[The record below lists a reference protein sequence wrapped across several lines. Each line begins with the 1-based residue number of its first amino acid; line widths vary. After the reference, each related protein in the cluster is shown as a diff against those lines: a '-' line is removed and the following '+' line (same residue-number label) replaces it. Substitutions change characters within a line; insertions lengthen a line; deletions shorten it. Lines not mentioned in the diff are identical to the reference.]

1 MIRRLLGI
9 LGRRAILTFGLVTFL
24 VGALLATVNI
34 TSRYALK
41 LYVEDQLRRIPWD
54 LAIYQQGA
62 VGNDRSLSRHIAKT
76 RGVTRVESMAFL
88 RARFPE
94 GGEVEAQVDRKPFT
108 TPWLCL
114 LAASD
119 PSILPP
125 ELSLALE
132 HDDGSARLSAE
143 RSARLK
149 GSPYDSDQKPPA
161 RRGAVL
167 SLIGPEYAMGKAF
180 LALQGARDFTLQVHV
195 QDQPRF
201 LFNTPVNKVVRLDRD
216 ELNRWLMDQTGSVS
230 YVPYI
235 GAILLMP
242 YEWDVLTKFDQVATG
257 FVPSDIVGVADL
269 DAGHIQMAEYAPEV
283 VYLARIDRASLV
295 SGWDIPGSLANVQA
309 LNRRLHSSAE
319 ENAPIPKGALQ
330 EPVPGH
336 SHEAGEPPEDDSK
349 FSGSVSFVVDS
360 TTEVLLERMQGIA
373 RLIGLVSLLVAL
385 PLLWMAW
392 VLAGNL
398 AGLLMLNE
406 RRTLGLMRL
415 RGIAGDLMARALL
428 VSIVGGGLAGG
439 LLGLAAGSVL
449 PLLAYERGH
458 LPPGV
463 LTEPRQLG
471 MFAAFLLISV
481 VLALIVSRRLVKY
494 AMTISPLEASRRV
507 AGSEAVEASMT
518 FGPVQQ
524 LALLVGGYV
533 LFGWIFDFAVSDTFA
548 WFRLVDRLFDFLGL
562 PLFLYGIAT
571 LMASKRE
578 RIQRVMA
585 PVIEPIGGVLGK
597 FALRHIS
604 VKPHRMVA
612 FLLIVA
618 LMSSV
623 SLYPAI
629 TSRSFEDKA
638 IRGAQ
643 VQLGT
648 DWQVLYNGPDLV
660 DVDRLSGTASS
671 QLAALKPE
679 ILKLVASL
687 RGISGVKDATYMI
700 EAVLP
705 SFYLPGYGLRGV
717 PMYLFGN
724 TDEYRDRVYSE
735 PSVGLSAEF
744 RTVVAAVKDRIAVSP
759 PIADFWRLEP
769 GSQMLLGLDPE
780 RHAVASKAAGILAFL
795 PGLPPKSV
803 SDRQGYVQARV
814 DYLNY
819 LFSSNAY
826 LATSADNA
834 QIGSL
839 PILIPRIIVLLR
851 TNGIVDPASFQ
862 RAIAKA
868 APFPPLEIH
877 SLAQEVGKV
886 GSDMYISLALANMR
900 IYLIGGLVLALI
912 AILAVAMANYSEDR
926 RTLALLRIRGA
937 SPASMWRFVVAT
949 LLSPALVGLGLG
961 AGSAVLAGFGLANYV
976 WRLREIRTVVQLLP
990 TRLVVA
996 PLTAWIALLLV
1007 VMLVGIASGF
1017 SWWVYRDTAHAGIRD

>member
-1 MIRRLLGI
+1 MIGRLLRI
-9 LGRRAILTFGLVTFL
+9 LGRRAFLTFGLVTFL
-24 VGALLATVNI
+24 VGALLATVNV

-41 LYVEDQLRRIPWD
+41 LYVDDQLRRIPWD
-54 LAIYQQGA
+54 LAVYQQGA
-62 VGNDRSLSRHIAKT
+62 VGTDRSLRAHIAGT

-119 PSILPP
+119 PSLLPP
-125 ELSLALE
+125 ELSFALQ
-132 HDDGSARLSAE
+132 HSSNTGDA
-143 RSARLK
+143 K
-149 GSPYDSDQKPPA
+149 
-161 RRGAVL
+161 RGAVL
-167 SLIGPEYAMGKAF
+167 SLVGPEYAMGNAF

-201 LFNTPVNKVVRLDRD
+201 LFNTPINKVVRLDRD
-216 ELNRWLMDQTGSVS
+216 ELNRWLIDQTGSVS

-242 YEWDVLTKFDQVATG
+242 YEWDILSKFDQVATG
-257 FVPSDIVGVADL
+257 FVPADIVGVADQ

-283 VYLARIDRASLV
+283 LYLARIDRASLV
-295 SGWDIPGSLANVQA
+295 SGWDLPGSLANVKT
-309 LNRRLHSSAE
+309 LNRRLHTDAQ
-319 ENAPIPKGALQ
+319 ENAPIPKSALQ

-336 SHEAGEPPEDDSK
+336 AHEAGEPAEESK
-349 FSGSVSFVVDS
+349 FSGSVSFIVDS

-373 RLIGLVSLLVAL
+373 RLIGVVSLLVAL

-392 VLAGNL
+392 VLAANL

-415 RGIAGDLMARALL
+415 RGISGDLMGRAFL
-428 VSIVGGGLAGG
+428 VSIIGGGVLGG
-439 LLGLAAGSVL
+439 LLGLAAGSAG
-449 PLLAYERGH
+449 PLLVYERGH

-463 LTEPRQLG
+463 LTEPRQLV
-471 MFAAFLLISV
+471 MFAGFLLISV
-481 VLALIVSRRLVKY
+481 LLALVVSRRLVRY

-507 AGSEAVEASMT
+507 SGSEALQASMT

-533 LFGWIFDFAVSDTFA
+533 LFDWIFDFAISDTFT
-548 WFRLVDRLFDFLGL
+548 WFRLADRLLDFLGL
-562 PLFLYGIAT
+562 PLFLYGVAT
-571 LMASKRE
+571 LMASRRE
-578 RIQRVMA
+578 RIQHIMA
-585 PVIEPIGGVLGK
+585 PVLRPIGGVLGK
-597 FALRHIS
+597 FALRHMS
-604 VKPHRMVA
+604 AKPHRTVA

-623 SLYPAI
+623 SLYPVI

-638 IRGAQ
+638 VRGAR
-643 VQLGT
+643 VQIGT
-648 DWQVLYNGPDLV
+648 DWQVLFNGPDLV
-660 DVDRLSGTASS
+660 EIDRLRGNASS
-671 QLAALKPE
+671 QLTALKPE
-679 ILKLVASL
+679 IAKLVTSL
-687 RGISGVKDATYMI
+687 RGVAGVKDATYMI

-717 PMYLFGN
+717 PLYLLGN
-724 TDEYRDRVYSE
+724 TDEYRTRVYSE
-735 PSVGLSAEF
+735 PSVGLSAAF
-744 RTVVAAVKDRIAVSP
+744 QAIVSQADDHIAVSP
-759 PIADFWRLEP
+759 PVADFWRLAP
-769 GSQMLLGLDPE
+769 GSPVLLGLDAD
-780 RHAVASKAAGILAFL
+780 RRAVASKTAGVLAFL

-826 LATSADNA
+826 VATSADNA
-834 QIGSL
+834 QIGAL
-839 PILIPRIIVLLR
+839 QLLIPRIIVLLR
-851 TNGIVDPASFQ
+851 TDGTMEPVAFQ
-862 RAIAKA
+862 KAIAKA
-868 APFPPLEIH
+868 APFPPLEVH
-877 SLAQEVGKV
+877 SLAQEMGKV

-912 AILAVAMANYSEDR
+912 AILAIAMANYSEDR

-937 SPASMWRFVVAT
+937 SPASMWRFVVAM
-949 LLSPALVGLGLG
+949 LLSPALVGLALG
-961 AGSAVLAGFGLANYV
+961 AGSSLLAGFGLANYV

-990 TRLVVA
+990 TRLIVA
-996 PLTAWIALLLV
+996 PLAGWVALLLV
-1007 VMLVGIASGF
+1007 VILVGVASGF
-1017 SWWVYRDTAHAGIRD
+1017 SWWVFRRSAHESMVGA

>member
-9 LGRRAILTFGLVTFL
+9 LGRRTFLTFGLVTFL
-24 VGALLATVNI
+24 VGALLATVNV

-41 LYVEDQLRRIPWD
+41 LYVDDQLRRIPWD
-54 LAIYQQGA
+54 LAVYQQGA
-62 VGNDRSLSRHIAKT
+62 VGNDRSLPIHIAHTK
-76 RGVTRVESMAFL
+76 GVTRVESLAFL

-125 ELSLALE
+125 ELSFALE
-132 HDDGSARLSAE
+132 H
-143 RSARLK
+143 RSNTGDRK
-149 GSPYDSDQKPPA
+149 
-161 RRGAVL
+161 RGAVL
-167 SLIGPEYAMGKAF
+167 SLVGPEYAMGKAF

-201 LFNTPVNKVVRLDRD
+201 LFNTPINKVVRLDRD

-242 YEWDVLTKFDQVATG
+242 YEWDILTKFDQVATG
-257 FVPSDIVGVADL
+257 FVPSDIVGVADQ

-295 SGWDIPGSLANVQA
+295 SGWDIPGSLANVKA
-309 LNRRLHSSAE
+309 LNARLHGRAE
-319 ENAPIPKGALQ
+319 ENPPIPKSALQ
-330 EPVPGH
+330 EPAPGH
-336 SHEAGEPPEDDSK
+336 SHEAGEPAEDSK

-392 VLAGNL
+392 VLAANL

-415 RGIAGDLMARALL
+415 RGISGDLMGRTLL
-428 VSIVGGGLAGG
+428 VSIVGGGFAGG

-449 PLLAYERGH
+449 PLLVYERGR
-458 LPPGV
+458 LPAGV
-463 LTEPRQLG
+463 LSEPRQIG
-471 MFAAFLLISV
+471 IFAAFLAISV
-481 VLALIVSRRLVKY
+481 VLALVVSRRLVKY

-507 AGSEAVEASMT
+507 SGSEAVQVSMT

-524 LALLVGGYV
+524 LALVVGGYV
-533 LFGWIFDFAVSDTFA
+533 LSGWIFDFAISDTFT
-548 WFRLVDRLFDFLGL
+548 WFRLGDRLLDFLGL
-562 PLFLYGIAT
+562 PLFLYGVAT
-571 LMASKRE
+571 LMASRRE
-578 RIQRVMA
+578 RIQHVMA
-585 PVIEPIGGVLGK
+585 PVLTPIGGVLGK
-597 FALRHIS
+597 FALRHMS

-623 SLYPAI
+623 SLYPVI

-638 IRGAQ
+638 IRGAR

-648 DWQVLYNGPDLV
+648 DWQVLFNGPDLV
-660 DVDRLSGTASS
+660 DIDRLSGTAAS

-679 ILKLVASL
+679 IAKLVTSL
-687 RGISGVKDATYMI
+687 GGVAGVEDATYMI

-717 PMYLFGN
+717 PLYLLGN
-724 TDEYRDRVYSE
+724 TDEYGSRVYSE
-735 PSVGLSAEF
+735 PGVGLSADF
-744 RTVVAAVKDRIAVSP
+744 QTILSHLNDHVAVSP
-759 PIADFWRLEP
+759 PVADFWRLEP
-769 GSQMLLGLDPE
+769 GSQMLLGLDPD
-780 RHAVASKAAGILAFL
+780 RRAVASKAAGILAFL

-826 LATSADNA
+826 LATSADNPQLGA
-834 QIGSL
+834 LQ
-839 PILIPRIIVLLR
+839 ILIPRVIVLMR
-851 TNGIVDPASFQ
+851 TDREVDPVAFQ
-862 RAIAKA
+862 QAIAKA

-877 SLAQEVGKV
+877 SLSQEIGKV

-900 IYLIGGLVLALI
+900 IYLVGGLLLALI
-912 AILAVAMANYSEDR
+912 AILAVAMANYREDR

-937 SPASMWRFVVAT
+937 SPASMWRFVVAM
-949 LLSPALVGLGLG
+949 LLSPALVGLALG
-961 AGSAVLAGFGLANYV
+961 AVSSVLAGFGLANYV

-990 TRLVVA
+990 THLVVA
-996 PLTAWIALLLV
+996 PLTGWVALLLIV
-1007 VMLVGIASGF
+1007 ILVGIASGF
-1017 SWWVYRDTAHAGIRD
+1017 SWWVFRHTAHESMQGA

>member
-9 LGRRAILTFGLVTFL
+9 LGRRTILTFGLVTFL

-41 LYVEDQLRRIPWD
+41 LYVDDQLRRIPWD
-54 LAIYQQGA
+54 LAVYQQGA
-62 VGNDRSLSRHIAKT
+62 VGNDRTLSTRIAKT
-76 RGVTRVESMAFL
+76 SGITRVETLAFL

-125 ELSLALE
+125 ALGLALG
-132 HDDGSARLSAE
+132 HASSGGGE
-143 RSARLK
+143 RGVLREPREAP
-149 GSPYDSDQKPPA
+149 GPP
-161 RRGAVL
+161 RGAVL
-167 SLIGPEYAMGKAF
+167 SLIGPEYAIGKAF

-201 LFNTPVNKVVRLDRD
+201 LFNTPLTKVVRLDRD

-257 FVPSDIVGVADL
+257 FVPADIVGVADQ
-269 DAGHIQMAEYAPEV
+269 DAGHIQMAEYAPEL

-295 SGWDIPGSLANVQA
+295 SGWDIPSSLANVKA
-309 LNRRLHSSAE
+309 LNARLHSHAR
-319 ENAPIPKGALQ
+319 ENAPVPQSALHDA
-330 EPVPGH
+330 VPGH
-336 SHEAGEPPEDDSK
+336 SHEAGEPPDDDSK

-373 RLIGLVSLLVAL
+373 RLIGVVSLLVAL

-415 RGIAGDLMARALL
+415 RGISGDLMGRALL
-428 VSIVGGGLAGG
+428 VSIVGGGVAGG
-439 LLGLAAGSVL
+439 LLGLAAGSTL

-458 LPPGV
+458 LPARV
-463 LTEPRQLG
+463 LTEPRQLAI
-471 MFAAFLLISV
+471 FAAFLVIAV
-481 VLALIVSRRLVKY
+481 VLALVVSRRLVAY
-494 AMTISPLEASRRV
+494 ATTISPLEASRRV
-507 AGSEAVEASMT
+507 LGSEALQATMT
-518 FGPVQQ
+518 FGSVQQ
-524 LALLVGGYV
+524 LALLVGAYV
-533 LFGWIFDFAVSDTFA
+533 LFGWIFDFAISDPFT
-548 WFRLVDRLFDFLGL
+548 WFQPVDRLLDFLGL
-562 PLFLYGIAT
+562 PLFLYGVAT

-578 RIQRVMA
+578 RIQHVMA
-585 PVIEPIGGVLGK
+585 PLVRPIGGVLGS
-597 FALRHIS
+597 FALRHTS
-604 VKPHRMVA
+604 AKPHRMVA

-623 SLYPAI
+623 SLYPVI

-648 DWQVLYNGPDLV
+648 DWQVLFNGPDLV
-660 DVDRLSGTASS
+660 DVDRLTGTAAS
-671 QLAALKPE
+671 QLAAMKPE
-679 ILKLVASL
+679 IAKLLASF

-717 PMYLFGN
+717 PLYLLGN
-724 TDEYRDRVYSE
+724 ADEYRTRVYSE
-735 PSVGLSAEF
+735 PRVGLSADFETILS
-744 RTVVAAVKDRIAVSP
+744 RVNDQVAVSAP
-759 PIADFWRLEP
+759 VADFWRLDP
-769 GSQMLLGLDPE
+769 GSQVLLGLDPE
-780 RHAVASKAAGILAFL
+780 RRAVGSSAAGILAFL

-834 QIGSL
+834 QVGPL
-839 PILIPRIIVLLR
+839 QMLISRIIVLLR
-851 TNGIVDPASFQ
+851 TDGAMDSTAFQ
-862 RAIAKA
+862 QAIARA
-868 APFPPLEIH
+868 TPFPPLEIH
-877 SLAQEVGKV
+877 SLSQEIGKV

-900 IYLIGGLVLALI
+900 IYLVGGLVLALV

-937 SPASMWRFVVAT
+937 SPPEMWRFVMAM
-949 LLSPALVGLGLG
+949 LLSPALVGLALG
-961 AGSAVLAGFGLANYV
+961 AASSVLAGFGLANYV
-976 WRLREIRTVVQLLP
+976 WRLREIKTVVQLLP
-990 TRLVVA
+990 TRLVLA
-996 PLTAWIALLLV
+996 PLTGWVALLLIV
-1007 VMLVGIASGF
+1007 ILVGVASGF
-1017 SWWVYRDTAHAGIRD
+1017 SWWVFRNTARESMQDA